1 MKTKENSKKTMMYR
15 VTLLCLLV
23 CCQCFDVIS
32 QEIYVTGS
40 FSGGGYR
47 RAAVYHNNTRL
58 HEPIGDGKSIAVD
71 ENNNIYVAGSK
82 WITSADKAMVWKNG
96 VELYNLT
103 NDNGNINRQ
112 GSANSIVIN
121 GNDVWVTGFE
131 QNNSNKKVAKVWKN
145 GIQQYILSNE
155 NYDAEGHSIVVDG
168 NNIYVAGYEINS
180 SGKKV
185 AKIWKNGTS
194 FYSLSNSS
202 NNAEAI
208 SVFISQDVVYASGY
222 ETNGS
227 STRIAKVWKNNSSWY
242 ELSTR
247 NSYARSIIVLND
259 NIYVAGEVD
268 KPSTSN
274 ISDIKVWL
282 NGNELYTLNQTDLY
296 GRGRSMVI
304 LDNDIYV
311 TGYEK
316 SFGSPNTQFSRVW
329 KNGNVLYTLSSA
341 TNEDGPYSIFVK
353 KQIIPVTNIIGAPTS
368 ITVGTPISLVATVE
382 PSNATNQNIDW
393 SISNAGTTGAYIT
406 GTNTLNT
413 TNSGTLIVT
422 ATIIDG
428 TGTGTNYTKN
438 FNIIVNSGVGITEIT
453 QDDTNIKIYPNP
465 ASNSFFIDC
474 ENISTIKLYDIL
486 GKEILS
492 QKAKGKTE
500 INIEHLPKGIYSVRV
515 LLGGKIIK
523 NSKIVKQ

>member
-40 FSGGGYR
+40 FSGGGYL

-82 WITSADKAMVWKNG
+82 WITSAYKAMVWKNG

-103 NDNGNINRQ
+103 NDNGNINRK

-155 NYDAEGHSIVVDG
+155 NYD
-168 NNIYVAGYEINS
+168 
-180 SGKKV
+180 
-185 AKIWKNGTS
+185 
-194 FYSLSNSS
+194 
-202 NNAEAI
+202 AEAI

-268 KPSTSN
+268 KPSTLN

-316 SFGSPNTQFSRVW
+316 SSGSPNTQFSRVW

-353 KQIIPVTNIIGAPTS
+353 KQIIPVTNIIGVPTS

-438 FNIIVNSGVGITEIT
+438 FNIIVNSGVGITKIT

-500 INIEHLPKGIYSVRV
+500 INIEHLPKGIYSVRI